1 MRDLSLTKDEL
12 IRELARF
19 RRRIK
24 KLEAVE
30 TRHKQAEEEI
40 RKLNQDLKRRT
51 VELEAA
57 NKELEAFTYSVSHD
71 LRAPLVAIGGFSRLI
86 LAKCAN
92 HLDAKGQHF
101 LEIIHSNSERMLQLI
116 DDLIAFSHL
125 EHQEIKI
132 LDINM
137 EELAKVVFEEL
148 KHFHPGR
155 PLVLRLKALPIARG
169 DPAMIRQVL
178 VNLISNAMKFT
189 RPKESGSVEMG
200 CLVSENRCV
209 YYVKD
214 NGVGFDMR
222 HADRLFSVFQRL
234 HDPQDFEGTG
244 IGLAIV
250 RRIIERHGGWVWA
263 EGKVNEGATFY
274 FTLPGNSEK

>member
-1 MRDLSLTKDEL
+1 MRDRSKTKDEL
-12 IRELARF
+12 VRELVRL
-19 RRRIK
+19 RGRIS
-24 KLEAVE
+24 KLKAVE
-30 TRHKQAEEEI
+30 THHKETEEEI
-40 RKLNQDLKRRT
+40 RNLNQDLERRT

-86 LAKCAN
+86 LEKCAD

-125 EHQEIKI
+125 EHQEIKA

-137 EELAKVVFEEL
+137 EELAKSVFEAL
-148 KHFHPGR
+148 KPLHPGR
-155 PLVLRLKALPIARG
+155 PLALKLKRLPVARG
-169 DPAMIRQVL
+169 DPGMIRQVL
-178 VNLISNAMKFT
+178 VNLLSNAMKFT
-189 RPKESGSVEMG
+189 RPKEDGSVEMG
-200 CLVSENRCV
+200 CLVHENRRV

-234 HDPQDFEGTG
+234 HDPQEFEGTG

-250 RRIIERHGGWVWA
+250 QRIIDRHGGWVWA

-274 FTLPGNSEK
+274 FTLPGGP

>member
-71 LRAPLVAIGGFSRLI
+71 LRAPLLAIGGFSRLI
-86 LAKCAN
+86 LEKSAN

-101 LEIIHSNSERMLQLI
+101 LEIIHSNTERMLQLI

-125 EHQEIKI
+125 EHQEIKT

-137 EELAKVVFEEL
+137 EELANAVFEEL
-148 KHFHPGR
+148 KPFHPGR

-178 VNLISNAMKFT
+178 INLISNAMKFT

-274 FTLPGNSEK
+274 FTLPGGP